1 MFLVRVAESVE
12 HFKAFLNAKAAE
24 EAAEAIED
32 VGSIPPQSHVA
43 TEKRLMPIVALGKG
57 AWSLVQYV
65 FFFFKGAVGGR
76 VKKKHSN
83 NSTSVLLPC
92 SFAFCITYV

>member
-1 MFLVRVAESVE
+1 MRFCFMFLVRVAESVE

-65 FFFFKGAVGGR
+65 FFFF
-76 VKKKHSN
+76 
-83 NSTSVLLPC
+83 
-92 SFAFCITYV
+92 FFF